1 MEMEMDSK
9 VCIIQDFFKVL
20 VLENN
25 PIVSNVL
32 FSNI

>member
-1 MEMEMDSK
+1 MDSK